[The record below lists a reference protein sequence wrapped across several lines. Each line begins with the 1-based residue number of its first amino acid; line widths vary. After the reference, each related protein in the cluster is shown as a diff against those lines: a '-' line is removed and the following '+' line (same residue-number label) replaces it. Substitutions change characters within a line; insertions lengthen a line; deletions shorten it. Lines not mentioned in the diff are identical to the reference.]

1 MITFNRHY
9 FLASMLLLVTLVGI
23 AMFVRDS
30 FVRPFFG
37 DVLVVIWM
45 YTFLAAFLSIRPFVL
60 SLFVLA
66 FAYCVEI
73 GQYFRLVDVLGL
85 QSNRIA
91 SIVIGSTFDWLD
103 LLAYTLGWGVIW
115 LFQKQQGRGL

>member
-1 MITFNRHY
+1 MITFNVKH
-9 FLASMLLLVTLVGI
+9 FLVSMLLFAILVFI
-23 AMFVRDS
+23 ALFVRDS
-30 FVRPFFG
+30 FVRPFLG

-45 YTFLAAFLSIRPFVL
+45 YTFLAAFLSIRHKAL

-73 GQYFRLVDVLGL
+73 AQYFRLVEALGL
-85 QSNRIA
+85 QNNTLA

-103 LLAYTLGWGVIW
+103 MLAYTLGWGVIW
-115 LFQKQQGRGL
+115 VFLKQRGGGL